1 MYTCLASDF
10 DNRVEKKIQSV
21 IRQMNKYG
29 FDADYKVVSREIKEV
44 PVYRID
50 TVNNVKYMYTTAVV
64 EVVNYEFNMPN
75 FKVGDYT
82 PVAVIEHNVVDDA
95 NVKNMVHL
103 INNYENAPKSWWNID
118 GHCDDCNDSYSRKK
132 TVMLLNNE
140 DGSYRQIGTS
150 CLKKYL
156 GINCYNVINNYMT
169 IDELV
174 EEDVWVDYDYLP
186 RENKYVNTQ
195 RFLAFICDAYTQFGG
210 YIKDKVVELAFKNAR
225 DNSKQPTDEA
235 VKHADEI
242 INFFKTVDDSDF
254 NDFMMKIKAS
264 VLTTYIGISG
274 VLAYAPT
281 AYTKLLTKINEKN
294 TEKLS
299 EFVGNKGDKS
309 EFDVVVTKS
318 IGFDSQ
324 FGYTFVNV
332 FNIKDTNNQLVWTTT
347 TKSYEVGTQL
357 KIKGTI
363 KDHREYNGVKQTV
376 LTRVKEVA

>member
-1 MYTCLASDF
+1 MY
-10 DNRVEKKIQSV
+10 RVE
-21 IRQMNKYG
+21 
-29 FDADYKVVSREIKEV
+29 
-44 PVYRID
+44 
-50 TVNNVKYMYTTAVV
+50 NNVKYKCTTAVV

-103 INNYENAPKSWWNID
+103 INNYENAPRSWWNID

-156 GINCYNVINNYMT
+156 GVNCYNVINNYMT
-169 IDELV
+169 IGELV
-174 EEDVWVDYDYLP
+174 EEEDVWVDYDYLP
-186 RENKYVNTQ
+186 RENKYVSTR

-210 YIKDKVVELAFKNAR
+210 YIKDKVVEFAFENAR
-225 DNSKQPTDEA
+225 DNNKQPTDEA
-235 VKHADEI
+235 VKYADEI
-242 INFFKTVDDSDF
+242 IDFFKTVDDSNF
-254 NDFMMKIKAS
+254 NDFMMTIKAS

-294 TEKLS
+294 AEKLS

-318 IGFDSQ
+318 IGFDGQ
-324 FGYTFVNV
+324 FGYTFINV

-363 KDHREYNGVKQTV
+363 KDHREYNGIKQTV